1 MSLSEGSVN
10 NNQGNQNPES
20 SKRLKR
26 SFMDM
31 MKKEGDD
38 RIKFEYE
45 LRTFAESEVWDL
57 IKEPLS
63 PRLCE
68 DEYSICCENT
78 AHMVNALKESRIE
91 FRVMLLSIHE
101 GIMELLA
108 TMSKMNRKLED
119 DKVNGKGKIVK
130 EEFNLGT
137 NLGI

>member
-45 LRTFAESEVWDL
+45 LR
-57 IKEPLS
+57 
-63 PRLCE
+63 
-68 DEYSICCENT
+68 
-78 AHMVNALKESRIE
+78 
-91 FRVMLLSIHE
+91 LL
-101 GIMELLA
+101 
-108 TMSKMNRKLED
+108 RK
-119 DKVNGKGKIVK
+119 VK
-130 EEFNLGT
+130 CGT
-137 NLGI
+137 

>member
-26 SFMDM
+26 SFTDM

-78 AHMVNALKESRIE
+78 AHMVNALKESSIE
-91 FRVMLLSIHE
+91 FRVMLLSIH
-101 GIMELLA
+101 G
-108 TMSKMNRKLED
+108 R
-119 DKVNGKGKIVK
+119 
-130 EEFNLGT
+130 
-137 NLGI
+137 

>member
-1 MSLSEGSVN
+1 MSLSEGSIN

-101 GIMELLA
+101 GIMELLT

-119 DKVNGKGKIVK
+119 DKVKGKGKMVK
-130 EEFNLGT
+130 EEFNLGI

>member
-1 MSLSEGSVN
+1 MFLSEGSVN

-45 LRTFAESEVWDL
+45 LRTFEESEVWDL

-63 PRLCE
+63 QRLCE

-91 FRVMLLSIHE
+91 FKVMLLSIHE

-119 DKVNGKGKIVK
+119 DKVKGKEKMVK
-130 EEFNLGT
+130 
-137 NLGI
+137 

>member
-26 SFMDM
+26 SFTDM

-119 DKVNGKGKIVK
+119 DKVKGKGKMVK